1 LNPTWVVAETEPGR
15 RHREKGVV
23 GGDPQIAARGQRSAG
38 SHARSDDNGDG
49 RPRDGLDQLAAVLDQ
64 IVVSARIGGATA
76 RNLEIGDVRARRER
90 LVAVAADH
98 HRTHIVTRAHLRREG
113 VDRAPHGSGDGI
125 APGRI
130 AQL

>member
-76 RNLEIGDVRARRER
+76 RNLEIGNVRARREC

-125 APGRI
+125 APGWI